1 MVPAEKLPL
10 ASLLTIVLKVLLDVA
25 AVIVVFN
32 ELILEIF
39 DTTFVFK
46 LLIELVIVEI
56 LEVFEARLFVSVNSA
71 ALAINT
77 SEAMEF
83 IFEVIL
89 AVFDKT
95 LVFIVLIAFV
105 LAVKLFV
112 IVSSAALTV
121 ID

>member
-32 ELILEIF
+32 ALILEIF